1 MAGKSDIGPECVAAI
16 IKDKRAKFKERQHAK
31 ALLHRTVVSMA
42 FAGATTEE
50 IMKATGRSQSRV
62 YELYALL
69 GVPTDSG
76 NPSRSNKGLPTGN
89 THASRPPSRR
99 VASFFVAKALFDK
112 VHAFSVE
119 NGSDIPRLLTFL
131 MEALVADRGQL
142 LRRDFVKRA

>member
-1 MAGKSDIGPECVAAI
+1 MTERVSAI
-16 IKDKRAKFKERQHAK
+16 VDDKRAKFKERQHAK

-50 IMKATGRSQSRV
+50 IMKAIGRSQSRV
-62 YELYALL
+62 YELYSHL

-89 THASRPPSRR
+89 NHASRPPSRR

-112 VHAFSVE
+112 VHAFAVE
-119 NGSDIPRLLTFL
+119 SGSDVTRLLTFL
-131 MEALVADRGQL
+131 MEALVAERGQL